1 MFESIERV
9 KDRLK
14 YGKYPRIQ
22 CEKRLGALLP
32 VIKGS
37 WDAADKVV
45 AERGLPIHPRQQAHA
60 LAETMQEIAL
70 EESGLGAT
78 ACANCVKKPEECLRE
93 VTTDPRTM
101 DYDALAERVLTGL
114 EDGTII
120 TVQQRR
126 YNEQI
131 QREYGPVIQAMR
143 EQEA

>member
-1 MFESIERV
+1 MFESLERV

-14 YGKYPRIQ
+14 YGKYPRVQ
-22 CEKRLGALLP
+22 CEKRLSGTLA
-32 VIKGS
+32 VIMGTS
-37 WDAADKVV
+37 EAAKKVV
-45 AERGLPIHPRQQAHA
+45 DERGLPIHKGQQRYA
-60 LAETMQEIAL
+60 LSETMQEIAL
-70 EESGLGAT
+70 EETGLGVT

-126 YNEQI
+126 RNEEI
-131 QREYGPVIQAMR
+131 EREFGPVIEAMR